1 MPLKCRETGA
11 KLGMVRAATEGFIAG
26 FALGLILCWYVSVPC
41 DVQCI
46 NRWMEERHEQSCSY
60 P

>member
-1 MPLKCRETGA
+1 M
-11 KLGMVRAATEGFIAG
+11 RAAIEGFITG
-26 FALGLILCWYVSVPC
+26 FVFGMILCWYLSVPC

-46 NRWMEERHEQSCSY
+46 NRWMEDSDDQSCSY